1 MLTFGTDG
9 MRGKANTQLTAELAV
24 MLGRTSARK
33 LGESDW
39 LIGWDTRISSEML
52 AAAFCAGI
60 ASAGQTIHSLGEI
73 PTAAIAYSSW
83 RRGMPGAMITASH
96 NPYEDN
102 GIKIFGS
109 DGVKLRKDIETDIQ
123 EEMVAGGAAVPHGTT
138 GRIRWT
144 SAPDL
149 RREYPDWLIER
160 AREIDASALNIA
172 VDCANGAA
180 YKVGP
185 ATLSATGAS
194 VRRLAC
200 RPDGVNINYECG
212 STNLSKLRKAVIDHG
227 LDFGLAF
234 DGDADRVLAVDGEG
248 DLVDGD
254 EIIAILAHHRAKT
267 GQLANNGVVVTEWSN
282 LGLLRS
288 LRDSGME
295 VEVCPVGDK
304 AVADAMNRTGFTVG
318 GEQSGHV
325 ILKDLLQVG
334 DGVST
339 AIELVDAVV
348 SAGLPLREAAR
359 AGMRKFP
366 QRTKNVQVAS
376 SPSLVV
382 RELESERVTL
392 DASLGEGGRLVLRA
406 SGTENVVRVMVEA
419 EDWGALER
427 AQASALDLLKPYMP
441 RLA

>member
-9 MRGKANTQLTAELAV
+9 MRGKANTELTAELAV
-24 MLGRTSARK
+24 MLGRTAARK

-73 PTAAIAYSSW
+73 PTAAIAYSSR

-102 GIKIFGS
+102 GIKIFGA

-123 EEMVAGGAAVPHGTT
+123 EEMAAGGAVVPGGAT

-144 SAPDL
+144 SSPDL
-149 RREYPDWLIER
+149 RREYPDWLVDR
-160 AREIDASALNIA
+160 ARGIDASALNIA

-180 YKVGP
+180 YRVGP
-185 ATLSATGAS
+185 ATLSATGAT

-200 RPDGVNINYECG
+200 RPDGVNINHECG
-212 STNLSKLRKAVIDHG
+212 STNLGKLRKAVLGHG

-234 DGDADRVLAVDGEG
+234 DGDADRVLAVDSQG

-254 EIIAILAHHRAKT
+254 EIIAILAHHRAKS

-282 LGLLRS
+282 LGLLHS

-304 AVADAMNRTGFTVG
+304 AVADAMDRTGFTVG

-359 AGMRKFP
+359 SAMRKFP
-366 QRTKNVQVAS
+366 QRTKNVRVAS
-376 SPSLVV
+376 SPAVV
-382 RELESERVTL
+382 VKELESERVTL
-392 DASLGEGGRLVLRA
+392 DASLGEAGRLVLRA

-441 RLA
+441 QLA